1 MKIKIARGSPQSH
14 HYLSKSW
21 PLLLFMSV
29 LFFITSCRDILG
41 DDPELFK
48 PQGYVRTFGT
58 DAPIAGARVFQS
70 ECEGEVLG
78 SLSCTVVDSALTDA
92 TGHFAL
98 GTPGGLTI
106 AAAAAGYFPSETQA
120 ILGNGATPVDI
131 KLYPHAWL
139 RVTIRNESGAY
150 LISAP
155 GATPVSNSREFLLE
169 AGRDTTFTIFGY
181 GNDDFKY
188 VFGVLDQPNHVLED
202 ISTVKVNE
210 GNIPVHKGE
219 GALSFKVY
227 LSGHDTTDLLI
238 IY

>member
-1 MKIKIARGSPQSH
+1 MKIKIARGSPQML
-14 HYLSKSW
+14 HYLSRNWS
-21 PLLLFMSV
+21 LLLFMSM
-29 LFFITSCRDILG
+29 LLIMTSCRDVLG
-41 DDPELFK
+41 GDPELFK
-48 PQGYVRTFGT
+48 PQGYVRTFGS
-58 DAPIAGARVFQS
+58 DAPIVGARVFQS

-78 SLSCTVVDSALTDA
+78 SLSCTLVDSALTDV

-98 GTPGGLTI
+98 STPGGLAI
-106 AAAAAGYFPSETQA
+106 AASATGYFPSETQA

-155 GATPVSNSREFLLE
+155 GATPVSNSREFFLE
-169 AGRDTTFTIFGY
+169 ADRDTTFTIFGY
-181 GNDDFKY
+181 GNDEFKY
-188 VFGVLDQPNHVLED
+188 VFGVLDQPSHVLED
-202 ISTVKVNE
+202 ISIIKVNE

-219 GALSFKVY
+219 GSLNFKVY
-227 LSGHDTTDLLI
+227 LPGHDTTDLLI